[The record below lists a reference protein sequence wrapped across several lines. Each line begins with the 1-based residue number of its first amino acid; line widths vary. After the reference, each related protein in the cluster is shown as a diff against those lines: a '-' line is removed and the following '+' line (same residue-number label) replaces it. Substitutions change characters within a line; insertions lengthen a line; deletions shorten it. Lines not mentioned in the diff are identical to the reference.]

1 MLYFGRAKRLLTDAF
16 EVCSFHGLQTL
27 ILLSLYCQYALKP
40 HTSYMYSGMAIR
52 TALGIGLSQ
61 APIVENNAN
70 QMHARQTLLASYCQD
85 VEVSCAAGRLTTA
98 FEPPA
103 ATTANTENR
112 LEETL
117 DMSEDGCASRAIVLE
132 LVRLSKILDQA
143 LRGIYCDA
151 RVNSMAEKNELAC
164 NLSAALE
171 VWKNG
176 LPGYLK
182 WDRSSFSDPEWA
194 SKQKLLLKLRY
205 YSAKLT
211 VHRPF
216 ITKDAAAT
224 SIEHES
230 HSKICFG
237 AAKSI
242 INHMHQA
249 FTDRHYFRTWWY
261 NATYALSAGVVLLHL
276 FLQDWTSDPDV
287 LLYVQQALQLLE
299 SMDTLLVARRSA
311 TLLREIHQLASSR
324 ASSAP
329 SGTQDDYAA
338 MLEQTGSY
346 IAADDQLDNLLSGL
360 MVPNMIEGFT
370 AAVGEHHSFL
380 DLPYD
385 MFTNGTFP
393 GDYNFIAGEQADVG
407 NMTRFPTLHE

>member
-1 MLYFGRAKRLLTDAF
+1 
-16 EVCSFHGLQTL
+16 
-27 ILLSLYCQYALKP
+27 
-40 HTSYMYSGMAIR
+40 MYSEMAIR

-61 APIVENNAN
+61 APVIENNPN

-103 ATTANTENR
+103 ATAANTENR
-112 LEETL
+112 VEETFN
-117 DMSEDGCASRAIVLE
+117 MSEDGPASRAIVPE
-132 LVRLSKILDQA
+132 LVRPSKILDQA
-143 LRGIYCDA
+143 LRGIYYDA
-151 RVNSMAEKNELAC
+151 SVNSMAEKNQLASD
-164 NLSAALE
+164 LGAALD

-182 WDRSSFSDPEWA
+182 WDKSSFNDSEWA
-194 SKQKLLLKLRY
+194 SKQKLLLKLRF

-216 ITKDAAAT
+216 ITKDDAAT
-224 SIEHES
+224 SIEHDS
-230 HSKICFG
+230 HGKICFG
-237 AAKSI
+237 AAKAI

-261 NATYALSAGVVLLHL
+261 NATYALSAGSVLLHL
-276 FLQDWTSDPDV
+276 FLQAWTSDPDV
-287 LLYVQQALQLLE
+287 LLYVQQALEILE

-311 TLLREIHQLASSR
+311 TLRREIYQLASSR
-324 ASSAP
+324 ASSAT

-338 MLEQTGSY
+338 MLEQTGSN
-346 IAADDQLDNLLSGL
+346 IAVDDYLDNLLSSL

-370 AAVGEHHSFL
+370 AAAGEH
-380 DLPYD
+380 
-385 MFTNGTFP
+385 
-393 GDYNFIAGEQADVG
+393 
-407 NMTRFPTLHE
+407 TRFSIYHMT